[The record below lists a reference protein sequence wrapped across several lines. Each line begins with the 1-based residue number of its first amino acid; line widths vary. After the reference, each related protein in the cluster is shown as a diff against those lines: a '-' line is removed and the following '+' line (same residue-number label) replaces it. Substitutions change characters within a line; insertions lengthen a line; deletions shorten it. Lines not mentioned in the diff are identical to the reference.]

1 MSRKSRNKMLGR
13 YTNFVTF
20 QSMTLTPDT
29 GGGNAEA
36 PSDETTAWCRIIPKS
51 AYTEFIH
58 GQLKENTSHIIEM
71 RYQTGFKVSWRVKY
85 ETTEGVRYFAIEGAR
100 NIEEEDRKTV
110 LFCQEQ
116 TDKEDGV

>member
-1 MSRKSRNKMLGR
+1 MLGM

-29 GGGNAEA
+29 GGGNVEV
-36 PSDETTAWCRIIPKS
+36 PSDESTAWCRVTPKS

-71 RYQTGFKVSWRVKY
+71 RYQTGFKVSWRVKWV
-85 ETTEGVRYFAIEGAR
+85 TTEGTRYFAIEGVR
-100 NIEEEDRKTV
+100 DIESDNRRTV